1 MLESG
6 GEQTRLRRLSAA
18 IDTLQGDEGRRAM
31 GINRRHELS
40 LPIVFVVPTY
50 HTA

>member
-6 GEQTRLRRLSAA
+6 GEQTRLLSAA
-18 IDTLQGDEGRRAM
+18 IDTLQGNKGRRAM

-40 LPIVFVVPTY
+40 LPIVFVVLTY